1 MTIQIIAQVFSLLVG
16 IFSFYKK
23 SISISGLVALLIIS
37 SLFIWLN
44 QVALLF
50 IVFFMFAS
58 SSILSKVKKEAKK
71 ELEKVVSKTGPRD
84 YIQAL
89 ANLGTATFCMLAFVI
104 FKEEYWIVG
113 LLGSV
118 ATANADSW
126 ASEIGGISKKTPVLI
141 TTFKTIK
148 KGISGGITLLGT
160 IGGILGSI
168 ILSLFGVWI
177 LTIFDFVFMQKIWL
191 IIVISSITGIIGFF
205 LDSYVGVWFQALY
218 KNKKGEETE
227 NPQQA
232 VLIKGF
238 SWCTNDMVNF
248 ITTFLGGIIG
258 VLLYLTALYFF

>member
-1 MTIQIIAQVFSLLVG
+1 
-16 IFSFYKK
+16 
-23 SISISGLVALLIIS
+23 
-37 SLFIWLN
+37 
-44 QVALLF
+44 
-50 IVFFMFAS
+50 MFAS

-71 ELEKVVSKTGPRD
+71 ELEKVVCKTGPRD

-89 ANLGTATFCMLAFVI
+89 ANLGTATFCMLAYVI

-118 ATANADSW
+118 ATATADSW
-126 ASEIGGISKKTPVLI
+126 ASEIGGISKKTPILI
-141 TTFKTIK
+141 TTFKPIK

-160 IGGILGSI
+160 IGGISGSL
-168 ILSLFGVWI
+168 ILTIFSVWI
-177 LTIFDFVFMQKIWL
+177 LTIFDFVFIQKIEL
-191 IIVISSITGIIGFF
+191 IVLISSITGTIGFF

-218 KNKKGEETE
+218 KNEKGEETE

-248 ITTFLGGIIG
+248 ITTLLGAIIG
-258 VLLYLTALYFF
+258 IVFYLTTLYFF